1 MGQVCSS
8 PMGMC
13 ERSGQDVGNIGMSPR
28 KELQTKV
35 RKIMHAGGDDL
46 GQIDKGAVTNTA
58 ERKMESNKPLT
69 LIDRRLQAQRSNQH
83 NTGDYLKNFEA
94 DDDENNNTSKV
105 TQKIFWSA
113 VRSRKG
119 TNDMQNSINSFKN
132 KSTISGNLSMLSA
145 ALAMS

>member
-46 GQIDKGAVTNTA
+46 G
-58 ERKMESNKPLT
+58 
-69 LIDRRLQAQRSNQH
+69 
-83 NTGDYLKNFEA
+83 
-94 DDDENNNTSKV
+94 
-105 TQKIFWSA
+105 
-113 VRSRKG
+113 
-119 TNDMQNSINSFKN
+119 
-132 KSTISGNLSMLSA
+132 
-145 ALAMS
+145 

>member
-1 MGQVCSS
+1 
-8 PMGMC
+8 
-13 ERSGQDVGNIGMSPR
+13 
-28 KELQTKV
+28 
-35 RKIMHAGGDDL
+35 
-46 GQIDKGAVTNTA
+46 
-58 ERKMESNKPLT
+58 MESNRPLT

-94 DDDENNNTSKV
+94 DDDDNNNTSKV

-119 TNDMQNSINSFKN
+119 TNDMQNNSINSFKN